1 MPVFHKY
8 SSDYHKSGYYVNVN
22 WSAPHPYPL
31 QTPAITEQIYREFGF
46 EPGDN
51 VPNELTS
58 RLFNAGLHWTEGN
71 GTGDPQQQ
79 TNLNPIS
86 DADFPELDL
95 DQLNG
100 VYELLDRVEGNI
112 EGQTVD
118 TGSIDE
124 LRSQLDKLRK
134 KSNSGR
140 STIDVEDAPDQ
151 IAPLISDILEEE
163 VDQKDADRLQAKA
176 EFPRRF
182 SQSLYQFVR
191 DHPITPQNVAVNDHG
206 DPSYRFQSGSVEW
219 ELADCRPKNLD
230 FDWAVTIS
238 PEASRQFGIRVT
250 SDGIVRLVHQKD
262 RLSEQQAA
270 DLITIVP
277 CLVWLLD
284 ILDGYPIHD
293 HWNGSGIQNELPSP
307 HQDWF
312 EAQIRSAVSALDLNQ
327 NPTEGVIIDNPGRY
341 FARVRSVDR
350 SIVCVPVSSLPDSAE
365 IGTEITFETTVR
377 YGGLYAEEI
386 TGVEIKNPERREIRI
401 QDEDKEYSVQIPHPQ
416 GAANSKTVI
425 ETIRAILDTISP
437 AAALSSEPVQ
447 ELATHLQSTDLDESN
462 KLLQLLLEHTPF
474 NPNTFPKIVD
484 EVHTHK
490 QLPDESGLQLVP
502 LAFCVAV
509 FYDVVEPKTV
519 IEQTDQQ
526 GDTTVLYQRN
536 GDALIVGQELLWH
549 PVSEPLAAIPD
560 RLRKSITKTEA
571 GRLEANLLP
580 IVIAALSERQ
590 FYASRPI
597 GDVFLN
603 RTLRQGTDEIGVHV
617 LYFVLEDQ

>member
-8 SSDYHKSGYYVNVN
+8 SSNYHKSGYYVNVN

-71 GTGDPQQQ
+71 GTGNPQQQ

-95 DQLNG
+95 DQLNS
-100 VYELLDRVEGNI
+100 VYELLESVENDV
-112 EGQTVD
+112 EGQTVN

-124 LRSQLDKLRK
+124 LRSQLDKLRNQ
-134 KSNSGR
+134 SNSGR

-151 IAPLISDILEEE
+151 IAPLISDILGEE
-163 VDQKDADRLQAKA
+163 VDQKEADRLQDEA
-176 EFPRRF
+176 EFPRKF
-182 SQSLYQFVR
+182 SQSLNQFVR
-191 DHPITPQNVAVNDHG
+191 DHPITPQNVAINDHG

-238 PEASRQFGIRVT
+238 PEATRRFGIRVT
-250 SDGIVRLVHQKD
+250 SDGIVRIVHQKD

-284 ILDGYPIHD
+284 ILDGYPLHD

-312 EAQIRSAVSALDLNQ
+312 GAQIRSAVSALDLNQ

-365 IGTEITFETTVR
+365 IGTEVTFETTVK
-377 YGGLYAEEI
+377 YGSLYAKEI
-386 TGVEIKNPERREIRI
+386 TGIEIKDPERREIRI
-401 QDEDKEYSVQIPHPQ
+401 QDDDKEYSVQIPHPQ
-416 GAANSKTVI
+416 EAATSKALLRTL
-425 ETIRAILDTISP
+425 RAIFDTISP
-437 AAALSSEPVQ
+437 AAALSNEPVQ
-447 ELATHLQSTDLDESN
+447 ELANCLGSAELNESD
-462 KLLQLLLEHTPF
+462 KLLGVLLEHTPF
-474 NPNTFPKIVD
+474 DPNTFPKIVD
-484 EVHTHK
+484 EIHTHK
-490 QLPDESGLQLVP
+490 QIPDEAGFQLVP
-502 LAFCVAV
+502 LTFSVAV
-509 FYDVVEPKTV
+509 FYDVVDSKAV
-519 IEQTDQQ
+519 IEQADQQ
-526 GDTTVLYQRN
+526 GDTTVLYQRD
-536 GDALIVGQELLWH
+536 GEILVVGQELLWH
-549 PVSEPLAAIPD
+549 SVSEPLAAIPD
-560 RLRKSITKTEA
+560 QLRKSITKTEH
-571 GRLEANLLP
+571 GRLIVDLLP
-580 IVIAALSERQ
+580 STIAALSERQ
-590 FYASRPI
+590 FYASRPS
-597 GDVFLN
+597 GDAFVN
-603 RTLRQGTDEIGVHV
+603 QILRNGAEDVGVHL
-617 LYFVLEDQ
+617 LYLASDD